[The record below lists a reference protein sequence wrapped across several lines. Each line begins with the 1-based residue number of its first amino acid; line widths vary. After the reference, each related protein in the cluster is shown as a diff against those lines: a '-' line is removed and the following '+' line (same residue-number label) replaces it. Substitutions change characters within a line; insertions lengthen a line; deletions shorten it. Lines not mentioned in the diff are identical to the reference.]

1 MEIST
6 EITLTAKSV
15 SVSKSSWKHDEP
27 FVIRLPADGQVGP
40 VVGEAILS
48 EPSLRKLL
56 EECEGLAK
64 ALDEEIVGKA
74 KEIQAK
80 EGLESL

>member
-15 SVSKSSWKHDEP
+15 SVAKTSWRHDEP
-27 FVIRLPADGQVGP
+27 FAVRFPADGQTGP
-40 VVGEAILS
+40 VVVEVLLS
-48 EPSLRKLL
+48 ESSLRRLL
-56 EECEGLAK
+56 AECEGLAK

>member
-1 MEIST
+1 MEISQ

-15 SVSKSSWKHDEP
+15 SVAKASWRHDGP
-27 FVIRLPADGQVGP
+27 FVIRLPADGQFGP
-40 VVGEAILS
+40 VVVEAVFS
-48 EPSLRKLL
+48 ESSLRKLL

-64 ALDEEIVGKA
+64 KLDEEIVGKA